1 MLRYLQLLF
10 HKNFS
15 NINVNLQFL
24 LLATVANTSS
34 DGPRN
39 ALRKTYKSTDLLVNP
54 RHRIIQSAS
63 SPRIDGKGKI
73 GGQTRT
79 DCVQDYAPCSCY
91 MDSDNQIFVDCQGV
105 SIQNARDMFLRV
117 NDTEIYS
124 LSWSDPLADARYTY
138 GLPADFLGNTSV
150 TGYIYIE
157 CDLNSNYVSAKKKLV
172 IDPLA
177 FRLSQNSLTI
187 FAVSSCNFVYQKDFN
202 FLKGFNKLEELWIAV
217 IDLTAFQ
224 YLPPLPSLQ
233 KLSIGSCPDVNEI
246 AFPDL
251 SPSKLKHLFLYN
263 NEISDEKADEIVA
276 KLTVSNSAD
285 SLEVLDLNYNYLTRI
300 PSQVGS
306 AFPKL
311 KSVVLRNNNILHI
324 PSASFTFA
332 YPLKSLNLI
341 TNGLKTIESGAFV
354 GINRLLSEQER
365 IIIRVLLFL

>member
-10 HKNFS
+10 HKNLS

-73 GGQTRT
+73 GGQTRA
-79 DCVQDYAPCSCY
+79 DCIQDYAPCSCY
-91 MDSDNQIFVDCQGV
+91 MDSDNQIVVDCQGV

-124 LSWSDPLADARYTY
+124 LSWSDPMADARYTY

-233 KLSIGSCPDVNEI
+233 KLSIAGCPDVNEI

-251 SPSKLKHLFLYN
+251 SPSKLKHLFLYD

-276 KLTVSNSAD
+276 KLAASTSAD
-285 SLEVLDLNYNYLTRI
+285 SLEGLYLDENYLTRI
-300 PSQVGS
+300 PSRIGS
-306 AFPKL
+306 SFLKL
-311 KSVVLRNNNILHI
+311 KNIYLSWNNISHI
-324 PSASFTFA
+324 PPSSLTFVSP
-332 YPLKSLNLI
+332 YLENLALFEI
-341 TNGLKTIESGAFV
+341 GIQTIESGAFQ
-354 GINRLLSEQER
+354 GKPISTPTICFSLQQT
-365 IIIRVLLFL
+365 